1 MKAVRIHE
9 YGGPEVLVYEE
20 VPTPEPGPAQILV
33 KVAAAT
39 VNPVDVSVREDRFPT
54 PKKPPKTLG
63 SDGAGVVERVGG
75 EITSVKPGDRVAF
88 SGLGIGSE
96 GSYAE
101 YALIAETQVVPMPD
115 GLSFVDAAAIGM
127 AFPAAYYALVTRG
140 ALREGETV
148 LVQGASG
155 GVGSA
160 SVQLARALGARV
172 LATASGPGAADLVLG
187 LGAEAVIDFRTEDVA
202 ARVLELTDGK
212 GVDLVHELV
221 LSVNLPAD
229 VKLVAKGGRIV
240 GTGQGPG
247 PDATAPIGE
256 ALVQGRVRAV
266 HEPEQRGRAG
276 VAAIA
281 AEIAPM
287 AAAGKV
293 KPVIGAELPLS
304 EARRAHELLAG
315 GPPRQDRAAA
325 VDAGPRRGETRG
337 LSTPCRCRGWP
348 LRAPCA
354 ARAAAAAS
362 SITVSSVSRRCSS
375 LSDSSSS
382 CLSAAPKSTA
392 AAMRNESGP
401 SPGGSSGIST
411 SMSASILPNTS
422 RTASRSAGDPSGSE
436 SR

>member
-1 MKAVRIHE
+1 MVKAVRIHE

-20 VPTPEPGPAQILV
+20 VPTPEPGAKQVLV

-39 VNPVDVSVREDRFPT
+39 VNPIDVSVREDRFPT
-54 PKKPPKTLG
+54 PKQPPKILG
-63 SDGAGVVERVGG
+63 SDGAGVVEKVGA
-75 EITSVKPGDRVAF
+75 EITNAAPGDRVAF

-101 YALIAETQVVPMPD
+101 YALIADTQVVHMPD
-115 GLSFVDAAAIGM
+115 GLSFTDAAAIGM

-140 ALREGETV
+140 TLREGETV

-172 LATASGPGAADLVLG
+172 FGTASGAGAADLVLG

-221 LSVNLPAD
+221 LSENLPTD

-247 PDATAPIGE
+247 PDAVAPIGA
-256 ALVQGRVRAV
+256 ALAKDVSVLFMSLSNA
-266 HEPEQRGRAG
+266 GRAG
-276 VAAIA
+276 VAAITAEVA
-281 AEIAPM
+281 AM

-293 KPVIGAELPLS
+293 KPVIGTELPLA

-315 GPPRQDRAAA
+315 DHLGKIVLVP
-325 VDAGPRRGETRG
+325 
-337 LSTPCRCRGWP
+337 
-348 LRAPCA
+348 
-354 ARAAAAAS
+354 
-362 SITVSSVSRRCSS
+362 
-375 LSDSSSS
+375 
-382 CLSAAPKSTA
+382 
-392 AAMRNESGP
+392 
-401 SPGGSSGIST
+401 
-411 SMSASILPNTS
+411 
-422 RTASRSAGDPSGSE
+422 
-436 SR
+436 

>member
-1 MKAVRIHE
+1 MVKAVRIHE

-20 VPTPEPGPAQILV
+20 VPTPEPGPKQVLV

-39 VNPVDVSVREDRFPT
+39 VNPIDVSVREDRFPT
-54 PKKPPKTLG
+54 PKQPPKILG
-63 SDGAGVVERVGG
+63 SDGAGVVTKVGA
-75 EITSVKPGDRVAF
+75 EITNAAPGDRVAF

-101 YALIAETQVVPMPD
+101 YALIADTQVVHLPD
-115 GLSFVDAAAIGM
+115 GLSFTDAAAIGM

-140 ALREGETV
+140 TLREGETV

-172 LATASGPGAADLVLG
+172 FGTASGAGAADLVLG
-187 LGAEAVIDFRTEDVA
+187 LGAEAVIDFRAEDVA

-221 LSVNLPAD
+221 LSENLPTD

-247 PDATAPIGE
+247 PDAVAPIGA
-256 ALVQGRVRAV
+256 ALAKDVSVLFMSLSNA
-266 HEPEQRGRAG
+266 GRAG
-276 VAAIA
+276 VAAITAEVA
-281 AEIAPM
+281 AM

-293 KPVIGAELPLS
+293 KPVIGTELPLA

-315 GPPRQDRAAA
+315 DHLGKIVLVP
-325 VDAGPRRGETRG
+325 
-337 LSTPCRCRGWP
+337 
-348 LRAPCA
+348 
-354 ARAAAAAS
+354 
-362 SITVSSVSRRCSS
+362 
-375 LSDSSSS
+375 
-382 CLSAAPKSTA
+382 
-392 AAMRNESGP
+392 
-401 SPGGSSGIST
+401 
-411 SMSASILPNTS
+411 
-422 RTASRSAGDPSGSE
+422 
-436 SR
+436 